1 MGPRGPFGLCKHG
14 EVTQISPG
22 RLRTAKAEDGAQLL
36 RLWALLFDEDG
47 TTSEE
52 PWKGHARE
60 WFTRYVDD
68 TRNARFPAIEVDGE
82 LVATAV
88 GTLEVGVPNPQCVQ
102 GRIVRLANVIAL
114 PEHRGQGHGTI
125 LVLDVVAWARSI
137 AADRVDLSATPGGQR
152 LYEKIG
158 FTVTSAPRMKLV
170 L

>member
-1 MGPRGPFGLCKHG
+1 MT
-14 EVTQISPG
+14 EISSG

-36 RLWALLFDEDG
+36 RLWAFLFDEDG

-82 LVATAV
+82 LVATAI
-88 GTLEVGVPNPQCVQ
+88 GTLEIGVPSPQCVQ
-102 GRIVRLANVIAL
+102 GRTVRLANVITL
-114 PEHRGQGHGTI
+114 PEHRGQGHGTM

-137 AADRVDLSATPGGQR
+137 AADRVDLSATPAGQR
-152 LYEKIG
+152 LYEKLG
-158 FTVTSAPRMKLV
+158 FTVTSALRMKLV